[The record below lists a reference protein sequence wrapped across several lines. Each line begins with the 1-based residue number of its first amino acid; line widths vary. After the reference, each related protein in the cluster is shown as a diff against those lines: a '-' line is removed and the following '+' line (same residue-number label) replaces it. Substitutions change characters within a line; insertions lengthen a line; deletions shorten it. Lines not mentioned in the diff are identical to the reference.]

1 MAATVT
7 YQITALSLSSI
18 LGNRILRTV
27 VSDGCHE
34 VARIQGPLAC
44 GLSVG
49 MQSLANE
56 VLAFL
61 GYI

>member
-1 MAATVT
+1 M
-7 YQITALSLSSI
+7 
-18 LGNRILRTV
+18 TV

-34 VARIQGPLAC
+34 VARTQGPLAG

-56 VLAFL
+56 VLALL